1 MLGKDFSMSEGIFEK
16 ITKSALKEIVLKYAW
31 ESKYG
36 YLVSNEELEE
46 LINDLYMFVKNSRDL
61 KDSGDKFL
69 SNLGTQES
77 SKELSR

>member
-1 MLGKDFSMSEGIFEK
+1 MSEGIFEK